1 MFLHF
6 FGLHAMMVIVQGKL
20 KATITIEYIHQRPNH

>member
-20 KATITIEYIHQRPNH
+20 KATIEYIHQRPNH